1 MHSHVVRRPATEAEH
16 AALKKMLANAAKT
29 SRRWKQGIE
38 NALVLWAASLLGLVV
53 IWLAFAWL
61 GRKLFEVEFGLH
73 SSAMVW
79 VLGVATPLCAAY
91 AALSSVRWIR
101 GWTDYCPL
109 LRADIE
115 GAQVLEEHYVFTEAT
130 RFQEPEHGGL
140 IYFLRTAE
148 DKVLALF
155 DYESQ
160 ELGTRGGDPLKSS
173 FRPKAKLVMIRAPK
187 AAFVISKV
195 FSGEALE
202 VGDPIDLAVAPKE
215 WPKSESYC
223 NIPWAELEARL
234 GPPRTVQ
241 AT

>member
-1 MHSHVVRRPATEAEH
+1 MHSHVVQRPATEAER
-16 AALKKMLANAAKT
+16 AALEKMLANAAT
-29 SRRWKQGIE
+29 TRRRWKQGIE

-61 GRKLFEVEFGLH
+61 GRKLFDVEFGLH
-73 SSAMVW
+73 SSAMIW
-79 VLGVATPLCAAY
+79 VLGVATPLCAVY
-91 AALSSVRWIR
+91 AAVSSVRWIR
-101 GWTDYCPL
+101 DWTDYRPL

-115 GAQVLEEHYVFTEAT
+115 GAQVSEEHYVFTEAA

-140 IYFLRTAE
+140 IYFLRTVE

-160 ELGTRGGDPLKSS
+160 ESGTQDGDPLKSS
-173 FRPKAKLVMIRAPK
+173 FRPKSKLVMIRAPK
-187 AAFVISKV
+187 ATFVISKV

-215 WPKSESYC
+215 WPESESYC
-223 NIPWAELEARL
+223 SIPWAELEARL
-234 GPPRTVQ
+234 GPPRTAQ
-241 AT
+241 AN